1 MKTNKITVV
10 PRLRFP
16 EFQDGGDWSFNSLER
31 LANVVRGGSPRPIDK
46 YMTENKNG
54 LNWLKIGDVDKES
67 KYITT
72 TQDKVI
78 CSALS
83 KTRVVKPDDLIMSN
97 SMSFG
102 RPYILKIESCI
113 HDGWIAIT
121 EIDKNID
128 TNFLYYLI
136 LSNSSQRYFL
146 DNAAGGGIR
155 NLNIK
160 IIEGLKVPFCT
171 LPEQQKIADCLSS
184 LDDLINAENEQLD
197 ALQEYK
203 AGLLQQLFPAEGETT
218 PKLRFAEFKDDGDWS
233 TYKLNKIAKL
243 NKERNKNE
251 RVTRVFTNS
260 AINGIVDQ
268 QDYFKKDI
276 ANKSNLG
283 NYYIVNKNDF
293 IYNPRISVNAPVGPI
308 SRNKIGAGV
317 MSPLYTVFSFTKG
330 VSSFYEY
337 YFQTTYWHQYLKQVS
352 NMGARHDRM
361 NVSVDDFK
369 KIPLPYPNVIEQQ
382 KIADCLS
389 SLDNLIKLQDNKV
402 EVLKQHKQGLMQQ
415 LFPTMDGE

>member
-1 MKTNKITVV
+1 M
-10 PRLRFP
+10 
-16 EFQDGGDWSFNSLER
+16 
-31 LANVVRGGSPRPIDK
+31 
-46 YMTENKNG
+46 
-54 LNWLKIGDVDKES
+54 
-67 KYITT
+67 
-72 TQDKVI
+72 
-78 CSALS
+78 
-83 KTRVVKPDDLIMSN
+83 
-97 SMSFG
+97 
-102 RPYILKIESCI
+102 
-113 HDGWIAIT
+113 
-121 EIDKNID
+121 
-128 TNFLYYLI
+128 
-136 LSNSSQRYFL
+136 
-146 DNAAGGGIR
+146 
-155 NLNIK
+155 
-160 IIEGLKVPFCT
+160 
-171 LPEQQKIADCLSS
+171 
-184 LDDLINAENEQLD
+184 
-197 ALQEYK
+197 
-203 AGLLQQLFPAEGETT
+203 LQQLFPAEGETM
-218 PKLRFAEFKDDGDWS
+218 PKLRFAEFEGDGDWS

-402 EVLKQHKQGLMQQ
+402 EALKQHKQGLMQQ

>member
-1 MKTNKITVV
+1 MKTNKVTAI

-16 EFQDGGDWSFNSLER
+16 EFDGDWKIFYLNNVSHNLDSKRVPITSKDRKKGNIPYYGASGIIDYIDEFIFDDNLLCISEDGANLIDRVYPIAFSVTGKTWINNHAHVLKFENLWTQVIVESYLNHISLE
-31 LANVVRGGSPRPIDK
+31 K
-46 YMTENKNG
+46 YLTGVAQPKLNKAK
-54 LNWLKIGDVDKES
+54 LNSIEIPLPKLK
-67 KYITT
+67 
-72 TQDKVI
+72 
-78 CSALS
+78 
-83 KTRVVKPDDLIMSN
+83 
-97 SMSFG
+97 
-102 RPYILKIESCI
+102 
-113 HDGWIAIT
+113 
-121 EIDKNID
+121 
-128 TNFLYYLI
+128 
-136 LSNSSQRYFL
+136 
-146 DNAAGGGIR
+146 
-155 NLNIK
+155 
-160 IIEGLKVPFCT
+160 
-171 LPEQQKIADCLSS
+171 EQKKIADCLSS

-402 EVLKQHKQGLMQQ
+402 EALKQHKQGLMQQ

>member
-1 MKTNKITVV
+1 MKTNKVTAI

-16 EFQDGGDWSFNSLER
+16 EFDGDWKIFYLNNVSHNLDSKRVPITSKDRKKGNIPYYGASGIIDYIDEFIFDDNLLCISEDGANLIDRVYPIAFSVTGKTWINNHAHVLKFENLWTQVIVESYLNHISLE
-31 LANVVRGGSPRPIDK
+31 K
-46 YMTENKNG
+46 YLTGVAQPKLNKAK
-54 LNWLKIGDVDKES
+54 LNSIEIPLPKLK
-67 KYITT
+67 
-72 TQDKVI
+72 
-78 CSALS
+78 
-83 KTRVVKPDDLIMSN
+83 
-97 SMSFG
+97 
-102 RPYILKIESCI
+102 
-113 HDGWIAIT
+113 
-121 EIDKNID
+121 
-128 TNFLYYLI
+128 
-136 LSNSSQRYFL
+136 
-146 DNAAGGGIR
+146 
-155 NLNIK
+155 
-160 IIEGLKVPFCT
+160 
-171 LPEQQKIADCLSS
+171 EQKKIADCLSS

-203 AGLLQQLFPAEGETT
+203 AGLLQQLFPVEGETT

-402 EVLKQHKQGLMQQ
+402 EALKQHKQGLMQQ